1 LINTA
6 NCQFVLVV
14 LLVILFSFFLYS
26 NYQNTQYISLVCAN
40 YLSSYNI
47 TYVFLFGTTI
57 CYRTAKILFTYNFN
71 TATIQTNN
79 FLFVAH
85 EKYCSSKYSR
95 DDSDVKHRTFFHSYL
110 RHQYS
115 YIKCARPCRE
125 TKKPTASAGIAF
137 DSTNC
142 QN

>member
-1 LINTA
+1 
-6 NCQFVLVV
+6 
-14 LLVILFSFFLYS
+14 VILFSFFLYS

-95 DDSDVKHRTFFHSYL
+95 DDSDVKHRTFFLSYL
-110 RHQYS
+110 RH
-115 YIKCARPCRE
+115 IKCARPCRE
-125 TKKPTASAGIAF
+125 TKKAYCFRRDRFRQYTLSKLGIVRRR
-137 DSTNC
+137 DRNETLRYI
-142 QN
+142 